1 MKRMNIF
8 RLFMSMFFA
17 TFFVAVFAINLQELI
32 AQGTRSEGQPDR
44 RGERG
49 EGRRGERGEGR
60 GGERGEGR
68 GGFGGHD
75 EKPVPPPAQVAAL
88 SADSRQSKLK
98 IANEKAV
105 SFLRKTQKENGSWAA
120 SPRSGIGPTAVI
132 VAGLINSG
140 VKVDEPVIKKGLAF
154 LEASINKDGGIYTS
168 PHFQNYETS
177 VAILAFAAADKA
189 IKAAGKEK
197 SPYGE
202 LLANAQ
208 KALIG
213 QQYAESRNVNKD
225 DPRYGGLGYGGET
238 RPDLSNTQ
246 FFLDALKATGKKS
259 DDPAIQK
266 ALVFVS
272 RNQNLE
278 SEHNKLPFASKNPD
292 GGFIY
297 TSTTGSSSAG
307 TTESGGLRSYA
318 SMTYAG
324 LKSMIHAGLTKE
336 DKRVKAAYEWITKN
350 YSVVENPGM
359 GQRGLFYYYHTMAK
373 ALGVVGDKEI
383 VDAGGKKHDWRA
395 ELIDQLLSY
404 QRDDGAWINT
414 ASPQWMENDPHLVTG
429 FVLLVLAECASL
441 DAGK

>member
-1 MKRMNIF
+1 MKRVNIF
-8 RLFMSMFFA
+8 KLFVA
-17 TFFVAVFAINLQELI
+17 VFFVVVFAINLQELI
-32 AQGTRSEGQPDR
+32 ADETRPSGQPDR
-44 RGERG
+44 RVERG
-49 EGRRGERGEGR
+49 EGHG
-60 GGERGEGR
+60 GR
-68 GGFGGHD
+68 GGFGELD
-75 EKPVPPPAQVAAL
+75 AKPIPAPAKVVPL
-88 SADSRQSKLK
+88 SADERKSKLK
-98 IANEKAV
+98 NATEKAIA
-105 SFLRKTQKENGSWAA
+105 FLRSTQSEKGSWAA

-132 VAGLINSG
+132 VAGLLNNG
-140 VKVDEPVIKKGLAF
+140 VKVDDPMIKKGLTF

-177 VAILAFAAADKA
+177 VATLAFAAANKLFKA
-189 IKAAGKEK
+189 EGNTKA
-197 SPYGE
+197 PYDV

-213 QQYAESRNVNKD
+213 QQYAESHNVNKD
-225 DPRYGGLGYGGET
+225 DPRYGGLGYGGNT

-246 FFLDALKATGKKS
+246 FFLDALKATGKNS

-266 ALVFVS
+266 ALIFVS

-278 SEHNKLPFASKNPD
+278 SEHNKLTFASKNPD

-307 TTESGGLRSYA
+307 TTANGGLRSYG

-324 LKSMIHAGLTKE
+324 LKSMIYAGLTKE

-359 GQRGLFYYYHTMAK
+359 DQRGLFYYYHTMAK
-373 ALGVVGDKEI
+373 ALSVIGDKVI
-383 VDAGGKKHDWRA
+383 VEPSGKKHDWRV

-404 QRDDGAWINT
+404 QNADGSWINEK
-414 ASPQWMENDPHLVTG
+414 SPLWMENDPHLVTG

-441 DAGK
+441 DAIK